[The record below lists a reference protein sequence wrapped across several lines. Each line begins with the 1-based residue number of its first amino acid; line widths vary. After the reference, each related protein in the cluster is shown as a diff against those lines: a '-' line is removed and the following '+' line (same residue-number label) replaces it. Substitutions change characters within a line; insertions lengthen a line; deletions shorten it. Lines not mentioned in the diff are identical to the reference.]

1 MAGLADMQFH
11 FPDPWLK
18 LRYSVYEYYRYFI
31 YVFVASNTWPTRKRR
46 FQKRTRIKNYRTV
59 NRISV
64 RIECLRTGKASLKEI
79 ENNEVLFRVTDLMIV
94 DGQYRLREREELYQ
108 KIKRLVELIS
118 KRGNLFRIH
127 D

>member
-1 MAGLADMQFH
+1 MQFH

-31 YVFVASNTWPTRKRR
+31 YVFVASNTCPTRKRR

-79 ENNEVLFRVTDLMIV
+79 ENLL
-94 DGQYRLREREELYQ
+94 G
-108 KIKRLVELIS
+108 
-118 KRGNLFRIH
+118 
-127 D
+127 